1 LRTERLLSVIHISPF
16 MARIS
21 VAVRRHDRRPSEVH
35 TYETTDEIA
44 HCWQLLTKEQQSSLD
59 DQAAKNHEDLPML
72 LERLFKERRL

>member
-1 LRTERLLSVIHISPF
+1 

-21 VAVRRHDRRPSEVH
+21 VAVRRHNKRQGGTH
-35 TYETTDEIA
+35 TYETTDEIV

-59 DQAAKNHEDLPML
+59 DQAARNYENLPVL

>member
-1 LRTERLLSVIHISPF
+1 

>member
-1 LRTERLLSVIHISPF
+1 

-21 VAVRRHDRRPSEVH
+21 VVVRRHSPRAKREGGTH

-59 DQAAKNHEDLPML
+59 EQAARNDEDLPVL